1 MQMIWDMAIW
11 NVMELK
17 MYKLLMLTVWH
28 PKAFAFSAILY
39 LHPVQLSLRSA
50 YLHWQERYRLTKFRI
65 DDNEWVR
72 ICHFADSLCPC
83 NPTSERIS
91 QLHPFWVEPSIFWLF
106 SCYDVY

>member
-1 MQMIWDMAIW
+1 MAQPHIPLITR
-11 NVMELK
+11 M
-17 MYKLLMLTVWH
+17 
-28 PKAFAFSAILY
+28 AFAFSAILY